1 VYRGQVGT
9 ERRPLNKGLS
19 PVLSLDDVLGLVL
32 LVVPVD
38 TNAFTFVHNKLITA
52 SAGRILEEPSEML
65 LLGELVNVGGLVG
78 LVNSA
83 FSSISLDVGELVH
96 AQDVL
101 LVEGDQVELAS
112 GGGSLSGRRVFN
124 KSKP

>member
-1 VYRGQVGT
+1 M
-9 ERRPLNKGLS
+9 
-19 PVLSLDDVLGLVL
+19 LSLDNVFGLVL

-38 TNAFTFVHNKLITA
+38 TDAFASVHNKLITA

-83 FSSISLDVGELVH
+83 FSSISLDVSELVD
-96 AQDVL
+96 AQGVL

-112 GGGSLSGRRVFN
+112 GGGSLSGRRVLN